1 MASFRD
7 AKLES
12 LYREELNNLIER
24 DLERPVGSLVTIT
37 TIDISNGGAN
47 AKVGVSVIPEK
58 MTEGVIKNL
67 NGFANELHYKLIRK
81 MNLRTVPFPEFFL
94 DTGAQN
100 AARLEKIV
108 IEHEKEFEAP
118 ETIVKRKKIDKKP

>member
-7 AKLES
+7 EKLES
-12 LYREELNNLIER
+12 FYREELNNLIER

-47 AKVGVSVIPEK
+47 ARVGVSVIPEK

-67 NGFANELHYKLIRK
+67 NGFANELHYKLVRK

-94 DTGAQN
+94 DTGAES

-108 IEHEKEFEAP
+108 MEHEEEFEAP
-118 ETIVKRKKIDKKP
+118 EKEAKIAKRKK